1 MKYSKISEL
10 FFDDGC
16 LIDGQGTD
24 LHTLENEIVIKNFEN
39 YGVIIFRNFDH
50 AVSNLIDFTN
60 KFTKTY
66 ANDALRRKI
75 RLENNKI
82 RDVDIGLQKV
92 DLHSEASFSPAWP
105 EIIWFSCLS
114 ASNLK
119 NSGRTLLCDGIKLWE
134 NINSQTKKFFLSNQI
149 KYDLKIPYAEPQI
162 GKNTKEWY
170 IDEPGVQN
178 CKLNP
183 EKGLIEFEFKRYAVG
198 KSRIQ
203 NKLAFANH
211 LIVSLDSENQ
221 LFSRTLE
228 NGKEIPIQ
236 IRNEI
241 LEKSL
246 SLSFKFEWEVGDIM
260 MIDNKRFMHGRE
272 SIKENDTRDIINV
285 QSLKSS
291 FGFGHYTIK

>member
-1 MKYSKISEL
+1 M
-10 FFDDGC
+10 
-16 LIDGQGTD
+16 
-24 LHTLENEIVIKNFEN
+24 
-39 YGVIIFRNFDH
+39 
-50 AVSNLIDFTN
+50 
-60 KFTKTY
+60 
-66 ANDALRRKI
+66 
-75 RLENNKI
+75 
-82 RDVDIGLQKV
+82 
-92 DLHSEASFSPAWP
+92 
-105 EIIWFSCLS
+105 
-114 ASNLK
+114 
-119 NSGRTLLCDGIKLWE
+119 
-134 NINSQTKKFFLSNQI
+134 
-149 KYDLKIPYAEPQI
+149 
-162 GKNTKEWY
+162 
-170 IDEPGVQN
+170 
-178 CKLNP
+178 NP